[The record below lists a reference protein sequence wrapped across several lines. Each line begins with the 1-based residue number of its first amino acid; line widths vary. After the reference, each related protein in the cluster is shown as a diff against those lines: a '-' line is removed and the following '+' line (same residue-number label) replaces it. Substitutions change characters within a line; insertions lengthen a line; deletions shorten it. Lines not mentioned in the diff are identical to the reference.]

1 MWRVVLTGFL
11 ALILLP
17 ALLAGAGGARA
28 GDEAVAAQQVIRSQD
43 QALSRDDAA
52 AAFSYAAPGIAMI
65 YRDADTFFAMVRL
78 AYAPVYRH
86 RSFEFGTSRLDDGKI
101 IQQVNIVDADGE
113 AWEAIYTLEP
123 QPDGSLKISGCMLRK
138 AVDA

>member
-1 MWRVVLTGFL
+1 MRRVVLAVLL

-17 ALLAGAGGARA
+17 ALVGAGGACA
-28 GDEAVAAQQVIRSQD
+28 GDEAVAAQQVIRAQD
-43 QALSRDDAA
+43 QALSRDDAS
-52 AAFSYAAPGIAMI
+52 AAFSYAAPGITKI
-65 YRDADTFFAMVRL
+65 FRDADTFFSMVRL